1 MAIASREPLDL
12 GDLVVKESPPSM
24 GGLDI
29 YRKGPGYAADPA
41 DLAKITFLN
50 EMGMDALGAWIRG
63 SAYHRASAAIALS
76 QEMYRQDDPKAE
88 SPWRGHAPDQSCRCP
103 RGPAPQS
110 RPPTSA

>member
-1 MAIASREPLDL
+1 MRKQLDL

-29 YRKGPGYAADPA
+29 YRKGPAYATDPT

-50 EMGMDALGAWIRG
+50 EMGMDALGTWIRG

-76 QEMYRQDDPKAE
+76 QSSQ
-88 SPWRGHAPDQSCRCP
+88 RG
-103 RGPAPQS
+103 GPSVSS
-110 RPPTSA
+110 R